1 MKTLKVWMVIA
12 VMLAVCAPS
21 FGYVLVYNVISR
33 VRAVDSDTESIA
45 GIAVRGYLVMDFND
59 TTGDFNEAGLITYG
73 KDLDKTK
80 VYTLPDDPGANLAVN
95 GRYQSVS
102 MLTGEGWQI
111 IVVGKI
117 TNRYINN
124 TDKQLIAYSM
134 TGNFTLDGG
143 TALYG
148 DLLTGSGSMVMVLN
162 STKTKAA
169 NEALD
174 SKDTVLDDLTIL
186 LEDADYIG
194 I

>member
-1 MKTLKVWMVIA
+1 MVIA

-169 NEALD
+169 NEASD
-174 SKDTVLDDLTIL
+174 SKDTVLDNLTIL
-186 LEDADYIG
+186 LEDADYVG